1 MREWSAIIRASKEAD
16 ELQALRNKDGRVL
29 TLWINIGEVAGV
41 VRNGKFALHTEE
53 TATMHTQ
60 ESVDHRIALL
70 WNQM

>member
-1 MREWSAIIRASKEAD
+1 MEEY
-16 ELQALRNKDGRVL
+16 
-29 TLWINIGEVAGV
+29 IGEVAGV

-53 TATMHTQ
+53 TATMHTH